1 MPSNSD
7 NSDKATLEFMN
18 IIKGISKVEASKVS
32 STITF
37 GEVTKVEDDDLRI
50 SIENGNILSHIN
62 LVLSDRCKPRF
73 INIPYEDDNTH
84 IHGIEAALSDM
95 QGVTAMGPVTF
106 MMSNG
111 PATIPDP
118 SFTGDGEPP
127 MIPNPAL
134 SPSPIL
140 SLSHIHK
147 VKPALAKIKLW
158 RGLEVG
164 DIVVMMRMS
173 NGKYFVLERAGYGDE
188 PSNAVY
194 NKKVDGDEDN
204 PDK

>member
-1 MPSNSD
+1 MSDSD

-37 GEVTKVEDDDLRI
+37 GEVTKVEEDDLRI

-73 INIPYEDDNTH
+73 INIPYDDDNTH
-84 IHGIEAALSDM
+84 VHGIESALSDV

-106 MMSNG
+106 MMPGG

-118 SFTGDGEPP
+118 SFTGDGEAP

-134 SPSPIL
+134 APSPTL
-140 SLSHIHK
+140 SLKHIHK

-173 NGKYFVLERAGYGDE
+173 NGKYFVLERADHGDE
-188 PSNAVY
+188 PSNKIY